1 MSNKNDDFINLLSFV
16 SKSAP
21 TSLGPYLRIE
31 RNYNTIY
38 LLAADPTLRKEFDSL
53 LIKLFDNTHKFS
65 IKYIEN
71 FFFDYYIQNEQ
82 LNLEAIL
89 SDLSKMQEIQKVF
102 YISLNDLYVDHSYK
116 FGCFEIIPEMELTND
131 LKSLY
136 NKLNEEKGWENPIFK
151 TEEDFINFFIGNNKY
166 KNSILKTT
174 ISAYDEYKFQEL
186 AHKKFSDFDKLLSFS
201 CFPCAGRQI
210 AATIFPNHNQEEFL
224 SISGT
229 NFTRNNGL
237 SDKAI
242 LTTTHIQ
249 SIIEIMDKIGTAF
262 IWNLYSSENRNE
274 IEDRIILSALW
285 IGMANNEED
294 KNISFTEYCFALETL
309 LQYDPGKLL
318 SPSIGYNISETAAFI
333 ISKNYKE
340 RKEIKTKINNL
351 YSLRSAIVHGGK
363 KQVTDS
369 DLKEILTLV
378 MLLVINLY
386 HDKWTQ
392 YETIK
397 KLYEK
402 IEDIKLGD
410 VQ

>member
-1 MSNKNDDFINLLSFV
+1 MSNKNNDFIKLLSFV
-16 SKSAP
+16 SKITP

-31 RNYNTIY
+31 RNFNTIF

-53 LIKLFDNTHKFS
+53 LIKLFDNTRKFS
-65 IKYIEN
+65 MKYLEN
-71 FFFDYYIQNEQ
+71 FFFDYYIQNDH
-82 LNLEAIL
+82 LKLEEVLADI
-89 SDLSKMQEIQKVF
+89 SKIQKTQKVF

-116 FGCFEIIPEMELTND
+116 FGCFEIISEMELTND

-136 NKLNEEKGWENPIFK
+136 HKLKEEKDWENTVFK
-151 TEEDFINFFIGNNKY
+151 TENQFTNFFLGNNKY
-166 KNSILKTT
+166 KNSVLKTT

-201 CFPCAGRQI
+201 CFPYAGRQI
-210 AATIFPNHNQEEFL
+210 AAAIFPNHNQEEFI
-224 SISGT
+224 SIDGT

-237 SDKAI
+237 SEKAI
-242 LTTTHIQ
+242 LITTHIQ

-262 IWNLYSSENRNE
+262 IWDLYNNEDRNE
-274 IEDRIILSALW
+274 IENRIITSALW

-294 KNISFTEYCFALETL
+294 KNVSFTEYCFALETL
-309 LQYDPGKLL
+309 LQYDSGKLL

-333 ISKNYKE
+333 ISKNYKK
-340 RKEIKTKINNL
+340 RKEIKTKISNL

-392 YETIK
+392 YENIK

-410 VQ
+410 V